1 MLSPRESCDNINF
14 DTCDII
20 AALKMFKFNLMPRG
34 DKFFDL
40 FEVSSKN
47 MVKAAQS
54 LKELICGWDCIDQ
67 KLEEMDKIEHQ
78 GDTITHEI
86 MFQLNRSFITPF
98 DREDIGLLAH
108 SLDDVTDLIQ
118 ATADTMVLYKVKE
131 PGKRAR
137 ELADILVQ
145 ITTEVENVMPSLRHH
160 NANLEKILNS
170 CVEIN
175 RLENVADKIY
185 RTALKELFED
195 STDIADIIKWREIY
209 EHMESATDMCEDV
222 ANVLEGVALKHA

>member
-1 MLSPRESCDNINF
+1 
-14 DTCDII
+14 
-20 AALKMFKFNLMPRG
+20 MFKFNLMPRD

-40 FEVSSKN
+40 FEVSAKN
-47 MVKAAQS
+47 MVRAAES
-54 LKELICGWDCIDQ
+54 LKDMIYSWECFDE
-67 KLEEMDKIEHQ
+67 KLEEMTRIEHQ

-118 ATADTMVLYKVKE
+118 SSADTMVLYKVKT

-145 ITTEVENVMPSLRHH
+145 ITTEVENVMPSLRRH
-160 NANLEKILNS
+160 NSNLEKILNS

-175 RLENVADKIY
+175 RLENLADTIY
-185 RTALKELFED
+185 RTALTELFED
-195 STDIADIIKWREIY
+195 DSDIADIIKWREIY

-222 ANVLEGVALKHA
+222 ANVLESVALKHA

>member
-1 MLSPRESCDNINF
+1 
-14 DTCDII
+14 
-20 AALKMFKFNLMPRG
+20 MFKFNLMPRG

-47 MVKAAQS
+47 MVIAAQT
-54 LKELICGWDCIDQ
+54 LKDLIYCWDCVDQ
-67 KLEEMDKIEHQ
+67 KLEEMDRIEHQ

-137 ELADILVQ
+137 ELADIIVQ
-145 ITTEVENVMPSLRHH
+145 ITAEVENVMPSLRHH

-195 STDIADIIKWREIY
+195 SNDIADIIKWREIY

>member
-1 MLSPRESCDNINF
+1 
-14 DTCDII
+14 
-20 AALKMFKFNLMPRG
+20 MFKFNLMPRG

-40 FEVSSKN
+40 FEVSAKN
-47 MVKAAQS
+47 MVKAAHS
-54 LKELICGWDCIDQ
+54 LKDLIYNWDCIDQ
-67 KLEEMDKIEHQ
+67 KLEEMNKIEHQ

-137 ELADILVQ
+137 ELADIIVQ
-145 ITTEVENVMPSLRHH
+145 ITAEVENVMPGMRHH

-185 RTALKELFED
+185 RAALTELFED

-222 ANVLEGVALKHA
+222 ANVLESVALKHA

>member
-1 MLSPRESCDNINF
+1 
-14 DTCDII
+14 
-20 AALKMFKFNLMPRG
+20 MFKLNLMPRG

-40 FEVSSKN
+40 FEVSTKN
-47 MVKAAQS
+47 MVKAAEN
-54 LKELICGWDCIDQ
+54 LKELIYSWDSIDQ
-67 KLEEMDKIEHQ
+67 KLEEMDRIEHQ

-98 DREDIGLLAH
+98 DREDIGMLAH

-118 ATADTMVLYKVKE
+118 ATADTMVLYKVRE

-145 ITTEVENVMPSLRHH
+145 ITTEVENVMPSLRRH

-195 STDIADIIKWREIY
+195 SNDIADIIKWREIY

>member
-1 MLSPRESCDNINF
+1 
-14 DTCDII
+14 
-20 AALKMFKFNLMPRG
+20 MFKFNLMPRD

-40 FEVSSKN
+40 FEVSAKN
-47 MVKAAQS
+47 MVRAAES
-54 LKELICGWDCIDQ
+54 LKDMIYSWECFDE
-67 KLEEMDKIEHQ
+67 KLEEMTKIEHQ

-118 ATADTMVLYKVKE
+118 SAADTMVLYKVKT

-137 ELADILVQ
+137 ELADIIVQ
-145 ITTEVENVMPSLRHH
+145 ITTEVENAMPSLRRHT
-160 NANLEKILNS
+160 ANLEKILNS

-175 RLENVADKIY
+175 RLENVADTIY
-185 RTALKELFED
+185 RTALTELFDDD
-195 STDIADIIKWREIY
+195 SDIANIIKWREIY

-222 ANVLEGVALKHA
+222 ANVLESVALKHA

>member
-1 MLSPRESCDNINF
+1 
-14 DTCDII
+14 
-20 AALKMFKFNLMPRG
+20 MFKFNLMPRD

-40 FEVSSKN
+40 FEVSAKN
-47 MVKAAQS
+47 MVRAAES
-54 LKELICGWDCIDQ
+54 LKDMIYSWECFDE
-67 KLEEMDKIEHQ
+67 KLEEMTKIEHQ

-118 ATADTMVLYKVKE
+118 SAADTMVLYKVKT

-137 ELADILVQ
+137 ELADIIVQ
-145 ITTEVENVMPSLRHH
+145 ITTEVENAMPSLRRHT
-160 NANLEKILNS
+160 ANLEKILNS

-175 RLENVADKIY
+175 RLENVADTIY
-185 RTALKELFED
+185 RTALTELFDDD
-195 STDIADIIKWREIY
+195 SDIAYIIKWREIY

-222 ANVLEGVALKHA
+222 ANVLESVALKHA

>member
-1 MLSPRESCDNINF
+1 MP
-14 DTCDII
+14 
-20 AALKMFKFNLMPRG
+20 KFSFMPRD

-40 FEVSSKN
+40 FEVSASN
-47 MVKAAQS
+47 MVKAAET
-54 LKELICGWDCIDQ
+54 LKDMIYTWESVDR
-67 KLEEMDKIEHQ
+67 KLDDMTRIEHQ

-98 DREDIGLLAH
+98 DREDIGALAH

-118 ATADTMVLYKVKE
+118 ATADTMVLYKVKT
-131 PGKRAR
+131 PGKRAK
-137 ELADILVQ
+137 ELADIICQ
-145 ITTEVENVMPSLRHH
+145 ITKEVEIVMPSLRKH

-175 RLENVADKIY
+175 RLENVADTIY
-185 RTALKELFED
+185 RTALTELFED
-195 STDIADIIKWREIY
+195 TDIADIIKWREIY

-222 ANVLEGVALKHA
+222 ANVLESVALKHA

>member
-1 MLSPRESCDNINF
+1 
-14 DTCDII
+14 
-20 AALKMFKFNLMPRG
+20 MFKFNLMPRD

-40 FEVSSKN
+40 FEVSAKN
-47 MVKAAQS
+47 MVKAAEN
-54 LKELICGWDCIDQ
+54 LKDMIYSWERFDE
-67 KLEEMDKIEHQ
+67 KLEELTKIEHQ

-118 ATADTMVLYKVKE
+118 AAADTMVLYKVKT
-131 PGKRAR
+131 PGKRVR

-145 ITTEVENVMPSLRHH
+145 ITTEVENVMPSLRRHT
-160 NANLEKILNS
+160 ANLEKILNS

-175 RLENVADKIY
+175 RLENVADTIY
-185 RTALKELFED
+185 RTALTELFEYD
-195 STDIADIIKWREIY
+195 SDIADIIKWREIY

-222 ANVLEGVALKHA
+222 ANVLESVALKHA

>member
-1 MLSPRESCDNINF
+1 MPKFSFIPRD
-14 DTCDII
+14 
-20 AALKMFKFNLMPRG
+20 

-40 FEVSSKN
+40 FEVSASN
-47 MVKAAQS
+47 MVKAAETLRDMIYTWENNS
-54 LKELICGWDCIDQ
+54 K
-67 KLEEMDKIEHQ
+67 KLDDMTRIEHQ

-118 ATADTMVLYKVKE
+118 AAADTMVLYKVKP
-131 PGKRAR
+131 PGKRAK
-137 ELADILVQ
+137 ELADIICQ
-145 ITTEVENVMPSLRHH
+145 ITREVETVIPSLRKH

-175 RLENVADKIY
+175 RLENVADTIY
-185 RTALKELFED
+185 RTALTELFD
-195 STDIADIIKWREIY
+195 DTDIAEIIKWREIY

-222 ANVLEGVALKHA
+222 ANVLESVALKHA

>member
-1 MLSPRESCDNINF
+1 
-14 DTCDII
+14 
-20 AALKMFKFNLMPRG
+20 MFKFNLMPRD

-40 FEVSSKN
+40 FEVSAKN
-47 MVKAAQS
+47 MVRAAES
-54 LKELICGWDCIDQ
+54 LKDMIYSWECFDE
-67 KLEEMDKIEHQ
+67 KLEELTKIEHQ

-118 ATADTMVLYKVKE
+118 SAADTMVLYKVKT

-137 ELADILVQ
+137 ELADIIVQ
-145 ITTEVENVMPSLRHH
+145 ITTEVENVMPSLRRH
-160 NANLEKILNS
+160 NTNLEKILNS

-175 RLENVADKIY
+175 RLENVADTIY
-185 RTALKELFED
+185 RTALTELFDDD
-195 STDIADIIKWREIY
+195 SDIADIIKWREIY

-222 ANVLEGVALKHA
+222 ANVLESVALKHA